1 MWFHRRAM
9 RHRRPPTIARRGM
22 VVASHPLAAEAG
34 AAMLRAGGH
43 AVDAAIAA
51 AAVLS
56 VVEPS
61 ASGLGGDAF
70 LLIFD
75 AADGTVSA
83 INGSGVLPEGVTT
96 AADPG
101 SFRRGPLSL
110 TVPGGVSAWDEAS
123 YGWGRLEW
131 DALLE
136 PARRLAEEGFAVSC
150 RMASILRRERATL
163 AADPGLAALF
173 LTAGGA
179 PLTAGSVCRPASLAR
194 TLKSL
199 AQEGAESFYQ
209 GSIARRLVRGV
220 RNAGGA
226 LSAEDLERHEAELR
240 APIEHRLS
248 LPLGLRAADGSP
260 TAVAMIE
267 QPLPSQ
273 GILLP
278 LACSLLEAIGP
289 ADEWLE
295 LHHQIEAMKI
305 VRAVGDLFLG
315 DPRALPVSEEELV
328 DALLAP
334 ETIRAW
340 RALIGSSARDTVL
353 RSRTEQ
359 RARLLALQRQKSG
372 KKAGRKR
379 RDGRGERDVPGEG
392 PLRGGQLP
400 TQPTP
405 PASLRLRDL
414 VWQSFAAAGAGQTAI
429 VEAFA
434 RAGLADGIGID
445 AGSDTTYLCA
455 VDHDGNAVGL
465 IQSIFHPFGG
475 GFLEPE
481 TGIIL
486 NNRAAGFS
494 SDRHSANRREPG
506 RRARHTLNSW
516 MLLREGRPWVV
527 GGTPGAMNQITV
539 NLQVVRALL
548 AGAPPWPGP
557 APMVDERW
565 SQARMRERAPLDPTD
580 RLAAILEA
588 PRWDFDPHD
597 RVRFEARLPA
607 DPRRRLR
614 RVGHDPVRG
623 GPWDGTGFVQ
633 AIEILP
639 TGSLLG
645 ATDPRGEGAAVG
657 L

>member
-9 RHRRPPTIARRGM
+9 RHIRPPTIARRGM
-22 VVASHPLAAEAG
+22 MVASHPLAAEAG
-34 AAMLRAGGH
+34 ADMLRAGGH

-70 LLIFD
+70 LLLFD

-96 AADPG
+96 AADAG

-123 YGWGRLEW
+123 YGWGRLDW

-136 PARRLAEEGFAVSC
+136 PARRLAEEGCAVAC
-150 RMASILRRERATL
+150 GMASSLHRHGAAR
-163 AADPGLAALF
+163 AADPGRASLF
-173 LTAGGA
+173 LTAGGT
-179 PLTAGSVCRPASLAR
+179 PLTAGSVCRPAPLAR

-209 GSIARRLVRGV
+209 GSIARRLVRGI

-240 APIEHRLS
+240 APIEHRLG
-248 LPLGLRAADGSP
+248 LPLGLRTTDTTTP
-260 TAVAMIE
+260 PDAMLE

-278 LACSLLEAIGP
+278 LACSLLEATGP

-315 DPRALPVSEEELV
+315 EPRALPVPEEELI

-340 RALIGSSARDTVL
+340 STLIGSSARDTVL

-359 RARLLALQRQKSG
+359 RARLRAQP
-372 KKAGRKR
+372 
-379 RDGRGERDVPGEG
+379 DP
-392 PLRGGQLP
+392 P
-400 TQPTP
+400 T
-405 PASLRLRDL
+405 SLRLREL

-434 RAGLADGIGID
+434 RAGLAESGGID

-455 VDHDGNAVGL
+455 VDGDGNAVGL

-494 SDRHSANRREPG
+494 THPRSANRREPG

-557 APMVDERW
+557 APMVDDGW
-565 SQARMRERAPLDPTD
+565 SQARRSERAALDPTD

-607 DPRRRLR
+607 DLRRRLR

-657 L
+657 I